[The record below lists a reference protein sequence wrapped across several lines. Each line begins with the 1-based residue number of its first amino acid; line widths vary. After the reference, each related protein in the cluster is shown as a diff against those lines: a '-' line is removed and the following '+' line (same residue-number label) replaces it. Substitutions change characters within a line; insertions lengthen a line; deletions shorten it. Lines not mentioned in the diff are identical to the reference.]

1 MAMTPTPVTN
11 LVGSTSTAQAGYV
24 GPLNP
29 GTSATAATTV
39 KKKPGPD
46 SNAIL
51 AVAIELLA
59 VGTFTLIAGINT
71 DFGKLMVIFM
81 VGLWLIFLIQE
92 SSLVAKLEKVI
103 TTV

>member
-11 LVGSTSTAQAGYV
+11 LVGTTSVAQASVSNLGSS
-24 GPLNP
+24 
-29 GTSATAATTV
+29 TTAPTV
-39 KKKPGPD
+39 KKPGPD

-59 VGTFTLIAGINT
+59 VGTFTLIAGINQ
-71 DFGKLMVIFM
+71 DFGRLMVIFM

-92 SSLVAKLEKVI
+92 SSLVAKLEKIV